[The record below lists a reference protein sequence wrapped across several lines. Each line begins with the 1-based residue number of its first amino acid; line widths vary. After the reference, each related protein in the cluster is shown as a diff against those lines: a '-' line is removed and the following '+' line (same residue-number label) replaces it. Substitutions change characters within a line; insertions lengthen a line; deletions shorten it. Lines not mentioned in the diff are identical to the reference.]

1 VNKRSKEVKRKKG
14 AITRGKEEARKEK
27 AQSEADVLL

>member
-1 VNKRSKEVKRKKG
+1 VNKRKKEMKRKKG
-14 AITRGKEEARKEK
+14 AIIRRTEEAGEKK